1 MEDEELL
8 DEMITD
14 IVNGLV
20 DKSDEEIQAELDKEG
35 LPKEWQDELWQN
47 IREARL
53 PSTDEAAA
61 KLPQNADFAAEAEAD
76 AQNMANEDDTAVEVT
91 EEDSDGDGDTDKKT
105 VEKESSEDDSEK
117 DNAFE
122 SGDKPHDS
130 DNSTNNIA
138 KTLSN
143 YRW

>member
-8 DEMITD
+8 DEMIAD
-14 IVNGLV
+14 IVSGLV

-47 IREARL
+47 IREVRAAD
-53 PSTDEAAA
+53 DEAA

-76 AQNMANEDDTAVEVT
+76 AQKMADEDDTSVEVT

-105 VEKESSEDDSEK
+105 VEKESTEDDSEK
-117 DNAFE
+117 DNASE

-130 DNSTNNIA
+130 ENSTNNIA
-138 KTLSN
+138 KTLSS